1 MTNNSQA
8 LVPPHNFEAEQSTLG
23 GLMIRADAFHDLSL
37 SDRDFYSR
45 PHQIIFGAIAQLV
58 AMRQPVDLNTVS
70 HRLEESGLMEEAGGL
85 AYLIEVIKNTPSAA
99 NITTYGAIVRQ
110 SADRRFAVTKLQDC
124 ISAMMDPG
132 FSSTDERF
140 SIMGSL
146 LGEIDSKRSGGV
158 SGLAVPASDIVHMWC
173 DEMDRRFN
181 LRPGEM
187 TGYATGIDNLDELL
201 YPSGISK
208 TALVCIGAR
217 PKMGKST
224 VMASLCNHTALV
236 KKLPV
241 VGFSLEMTRTELFEV
256 MIAQAAGINRQVL
269 SHAKDL
275 QSMDK
280 AYAVAAE
287 LGCSNLHLADQHGM
301 TLYQI
306 VRECRRLRRKMGQL
320 GLIAVDYLTLMK
332 AEKAER
338 NDLAYGAITKGLK
351 ELAKEMGC
359 PVVLLTQLNRGL
371 ESRDNK
377 RPMPSDSRD
386 TGQIEQD
393 CDVWIGLYRD
403 EFYNE
408 LSARK
413 GLIELSVRL
422 NRGGKTGT
430 AYCRFQE
437 GVISH
442 ISAEEVARMVQAEA
456 EPTKRKAHK
465 GGWDD

>member
-1 MTNNSQA
+1 MMSNTLG

-23 GLMIRADAFHDLSL
+23 GLMIRVDAFQELSL
-37 SDRDFYSR
+37 SGRDFYSR
-45 PHQIIFGAIAQLV
+45 PHQIIFDAISQLV

-70 HRLEESGLMEEAGGL
+70 HRLEESGLMVEAGGL
-85 AYLIEVIKNTPSAA
+85 AYLIEVTKNTPSAA
-99 NITTYGAIVRQ
+99 NITSYGAIVRQ
-110 SADRRFAVTKLQDC
+110 NADRRFAVAKLQDC

-140 SIMGSL
+140 ATMDGL

-158 SGLAVPASDIVHMWC
+158 SGLATPASDIVLMWC
-173 DEMDRRFN
+173 GEMDRRFN
-181 LRPGEM
+181 LCPGEM

-201 YPSGISK
+201 SPSGISK

-241 VGFSLEMTRTELFEV
+241 VGFSLEMTRIELFEV
-256 MIAQAAGINRQVL
+256 MIAQAAGINRQEL
-269 SHAKDL
+269 SHVKDQ
-275 QSMDK
+275 QSVDK

-287 LGCSNLHLADQHGM
+287 LGYSKLHLADLPGM
-301 TLYQI
+301 NLHQI
-306 VRECRRLRRKMGQL
+306 VRECRRLHRKLGQL

-332 AEKAER
+332 VEKAER

-359 PVVLLTQLNRGL
+359 PVVVLTQLNRGL

-393 CDVWIGLYRD
+393 CDVWVGLYRD
-403 EFYNE
+403 EVYDEN
-408 LSARK
+408 SPRK
-413 GLIELSVRL
+413 GLLELCVRL
-422 NRGGKTGT
+422 NRSGKTGT

-442 ISAEEVARMVQAEA
+442 ISAEEVAQMVQAGV
-456 EPTKRKAHK
+456 EPTKRKVHK

>member
-1 MTNNSQA
+1 MTSSILG

-23 GLMIRADAFHDLSL
+23 GLMIRAEAFHELSL
-37 SDRDFYSR
+37 SERDFYSR
-45 PHQIIFGAIAQLV
+45 PHQIIFDAISQLV
-58 AMRQPVDLNTVS
+58 ATRQPVDLNTVS
-70 HRLEESGLMEEAGGL
+70 HRLDESGLIEEAGGL

-110 SADRRFAVTKLQDC
+110 NADRRFAVARLQDC
-124 ISAMMDPG
+124 IGAMMDPG
-132 FSSTDERF
+132 FSSTEERF
-140 SIMGSL
+140 ATMDGL
-146 LGEIDSKRSGGV
+146 LGEIDSKRSDGV
-158 SGLAVPASDIVHMWC
+158 SALASPASDIVRQWC
-173 DEMDRRFN
+173 DEMERRSN
-181 LRPGEM
+181 LNPNEM
-187 TGYATGIDNLDELL
+187 IGYATGIDSLDKLL
-201 YPSGISK
+201 YPSGINK

-241 VGFSLEMTRTELFEV
+241 VGFSLEMTSVELFEV
-256 MIAQAAGINRQVL
+256 MIAQAVGINRQEL
-269 SHAKDL
+269 SHAKDQ
-275 QSMDK
+275 QSIDK
-280 AYAVAAE
+280 AYSVAAE
-287 LGCSNLHLADQHGM
+287 LGYSKLHLADQSGM
-301 TLYQI
+301 SLSQI
-306 VRECRRLRRKMGQL
+306 VRECRRLRRKLGQL

-332 AEKAER
+332 ADKAER

-393 CDVWIGLYRD
+393 CDIWIGLYRD
-403 EFYNE
+403 EVYDEN
-408 LSARK
+408 SPRQ
-413 GLIELSVRL
+413 GLLELSVRL
-422 NRGGKTGT
+422 NRSGNTGT

-437 GVISH
+437 GVISN
-442 ISAEEVARMVQAEA
+442 ISAEEVDRVVQVAVA
-456 EPTKRKAHK
+456 SAKGKVHK
-465 GGWDD
+465 GGWSD